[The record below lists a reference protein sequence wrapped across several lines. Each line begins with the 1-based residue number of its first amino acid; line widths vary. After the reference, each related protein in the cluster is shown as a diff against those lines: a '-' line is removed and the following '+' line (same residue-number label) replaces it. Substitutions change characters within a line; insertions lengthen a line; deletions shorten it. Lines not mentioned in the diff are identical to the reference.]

1 MFRTPVRYAAGL
13 LLACSAAFVAA
24 PASAAWPDKPITF
37 VAPFSAGGANDLVA
51 RIIAKA
57 VGTTLNQPVIVE
69 NRPGAGGVVG
79 AAHVARS
86 AADGYTY
93 LVGSNGTVTNSLIRS
108 DQPYKDEELTPV
120 ALLSITPSVIVAN
133 PSNPAKDLKDFVERA
148 KQAKTDRITFSTAG
162 NGSTPHFVAEMVKEA
177 TGLPVEPIAYKSGSE
192 GVTAVIGKQVDATSE
207 ASIVTLPL
215 VQSGKLKALATTWDK
230 RMASAPDIPTT
241 AELGFPAIRIGHW
254 AGLYA
259 PAGTPAHDPDKTNA
273 AAAQSFETKAAH
285 DPPRQRSHTPGSDS
299 HARTSQLDTRQS
311 TPQRHVVQ
319 HRHRPVHDHSCTPS
333 TTESL

>member
-1 MFRTPVRYAAGL
+1 MFRTPIRYAAGL
-13 LLACSAAFVAA
+13 LVACSAVFAA
-24 PASAAWPDKPITF
+24 TPAMAAWPDKPITF

-57 VGTTLNQPVIVE
+57 VGTTLKQSVIVE

-108 DQPYKDEELTPV
+108 DQPYKDDELTPV
-120 ALLSITPSVIVAN
+120 ALLTITPSVIVAN

-148 KQAKTDRITFSTAG
+148 KKAKTDRITFSTAG

-177 TGLPVEPIAYKSGSE
+177 TGLPIEPIAYKSGSE
-192 GVTAVIGKQVDATSE
+192 GVTAVIGNQVDATSE

-215 VQSGKLKALATTWDK
+215 IQSGKLKALATTWDK

-241 AELGFPAIRIGHW
+241 AEAGFPAVRIGHW

-259 PAGTPAHDPDKTNA
+259 PAGTPADVLDKMNA
-273 AAAQSFETKAAH
+273 AVEQSLQTKEVQDA
-285 DPPRQRSHTPGSDS
+285 
-299 HARTSQLDTRQS
+299 LRQS
-311 TPQRHVVQ
+311 SIEPGGGSRASFVEFAASERERLGKIVKNGHMQTQ
-319 HRHRPVHDHSCTPS
+319 
-333 TTESL
+333 

>member
-1 MFRTPVRYAAGL
+1 MKPSFKAAAA
-13 LLACSAAFVAA
+13 LALASLAFGVQAADW
-24 PASAAWPDKPITF
+24 PAHPITF

-57 VGTTLNQPVIVE
+57 VGAELKQNVIVE

-79 AAHVARS
+79 SAHVARS

-120 ALLSITPSVIVAN
+120 ALLSVTPSVIVTS
-133 PSNPAKDLKDFVERA
+133 PDNPAKDLKEFVENARA
-148 KQAKTDRITFSTAG
+148 KKTDRITFSTAG
-162 NGSTPHFVAEMVKEA
+162 NGSTPHFVAVMMKEA
-177 TGLPVEPIAYKSGSE
+177 TGLPVEPISYKSGSE
-192 GVTAVIGKQVDATSE
+192 GVTAVVGKQVDATSE

-215 VQSGKLKALATTWDK
+215 VKSGKLKALATTLDK

-241 AELGFPAIRIGHW
+241 KEAGFPSILIGHW

-259 PAGTPAHDPDKTNA
+259 PAGTPADVMDKMNA
-273 AAAQSFETKAAH
+273 AVNRALQTKDVQDALKQSSIE
-285 DPPRQRSHTPGSDS
+285 PGGGSRAEFTAFATNER
-299 HARTSQLDTRQS
+299 ARLAE
-311 TPQRHVVQ
+311 VVKQ
-319 HRHRPVHDHSCTPS
+319 GHMRGD
-333 TTESL
+333 

>member
-13 LLACSAAFVAA
+13 LVACSAAFAA
-24 PASAAWPDKPITF
+24 TPALADWPDKPITF

-57 VGTTLNQPVIVE
+57 VGTTLNQTVIVE

-86 AADGYTY
+86 PADGYTY

-108 DQPYKDEELTPV
+108 DQPYKDDALTPV

-192 GVTAVIGKQVDATSE
+192 GVTAVIGNQVDATSE

-215 VQSGKLKALATTWDK
+215 IQSGKLKALATT
-230 RMASAPDIPTT
+230 
-241 AELGFPAIRIGHW
+241 
-254 AGLYA
+254 
-259 PAGTPAHDPDKTNA
+259 
-273 AAAQSFETKAAH
+273 
-285 DPPRQRSHTPGSDS
+285 
-299 HARTSQLDTRQS
+299 
-311 TPQRHVVQ
+311 
-319 HRHRPVHDHSCTPS
+319 
-333 TTESL
+333 